1 MRKNVQVQVS
11 LGINP
16 SFQNGFLHVAASRTA
31 SSLVSEESDSIRIE
45 RGCLMSTVKAYLLDG
60 RKDFGAACTMEK
72 LQGWLDLKWIE
83 VLPVL
88 IAVAL
93 AVLPNLNMDIMRSW
107 GISQEVLLWP
117 LLALVLFVLFRYAR
131 FTLLISVIALGIGA
145 NLPQQIG
152 LQLGVDPTV
161 LQLTLG
167 LMVGLWLLNAVFQF
181 LPAQITADVVRQVRT
196 QETSAIMGAIYNG
209 NVAEVDW
216 LLKAGVSAN
225 LRNDQERTP
234 LMLAVALGYQDI
246 ARLLMKYG
254 ADVTVRDAR
263 GETALSIATRREQE
277 EMVSLLVALG
287 AME

>member
-1 MRKNVQVQVS
+1 M
-11 LGINP
+11 
-16 SFQNGFLHVAASRTA
+16 
-31 SSLVSEESDSIRIE
+31 
-45 RGCLMSTVKAYLLDG
+45 MSTIKAYLLDG
-60 RKDFGAACTMEK
+60 RKDFEGIFNMER
-72 LQGWLDLKWIE
+72 LQGLQDLRFMEIF
-83 VLPVL
+83 PVV

-93 AVLPNLNMDIMRSW
+93 AVLPNLNFEITRSW
-107 GISQEVLLWP
+107 GISQEALLWP

-131 FTLLISVIALGIGA
+131 FALLISVIALGIGA

-152 LQLGVDPTV
+152 LQLGVDPAV
-161 LQLTLG
+161 LQITLG
-167 LMVGLWLLNAVFQF
+167 LMLLLWLFNAAFHF
-181 LPAQITADVVRQVRT
+181 LPSQVTADVIRRVRT

-209 NVAEVDW
+209 NTSEVDR

-287 AME
+287 ALE